1 MSTRPIYSKRK
12 TQALYF
18 FYRNKFRPTANET
31 NQVQKHLLRPSVTP
45 PSAQQDIEGD
55 VFLTGEISKIMKCLM
70 FVSFS
75 PHHAAAP
82 SGRPDRRVGLG
93 HLDAETL
100 GSNAA

>member
-1 MSTRPIYSKRK
+1 MFSNK
-12 TQALYF
+12 TFGKICPLGLYTVSVRLKLCTF

-31 NQVQKHLLRPSVTP
+31 NQVQKHPFRPTVPP

-55 VFLTGEISKIMKCLM
+55 VFLTGEISKKMKCLM

-82 SGRPDRRVGLG
+82 V
-93 HLDAETL
+93 
-100 GSNAA
+100 AARTDV